1 MKKKRWRGLG
11 LAWLVCAAAA
21 LAQSPQTPPAPAV
34 PVIGDSIDVRLVNV
48 EVAVTDRRGRRV
60 ASLKP
65 GDFRLKVDGK
75 PVPIEFFTEVSDG
88 QAVPSPGTRAAETN
102 PVVGAEP
109 GTPIGTHYLVFI
121 DDLFSI
127 GRQRDAVLTALKK
140 DLGRLGPADS
150 MSIVAWEGGRLVR
163 LAPWTSSRPAL
174 ERALDAAMARR
185 THGLREG
192 LELRRLLEDRK
203 LASEV
208 SEEISEGAD
217 DQLDRILNGAP
228 GLALAEIAY
237 ARTLGVQIS
246 GAVDAVISAMRGT
259 PAVPGRKALLLL
271 SGGWP
276 LSLQSFVEG
285 DRPLSIS
292 HAVPESQIPLRSLAN
307 TANLLGYTL
316 FPVDVP
322 GLTTTL
328 GNITDNPLQGRG
340 SFVTGTVAQSPSGG
354 PYPTMLTTFNS
365 TREQEIEATLE
376 YLARET
382 GGKALLNGNRL
393 LALESAGADTR
404 SYYWLGFTPT
414 WKKDGRSHDVRVEM
428 VPRGLRSRSR
438 RGYLDLT
445 VGEEAAMKVES
456 ALLFGEL
463 PDSDPLILRAGR
475 PVAGRQ
481 RGVREIP
488 IALEIP
494 VSAVTL
500 LEENGRYEGRA
511 ELRFAAIDDQGN
523 QSSLPPLAI
532 RLSSLQPPVAGAQVH
547 YTTSLFLHGRASHL
561 VAAIYDPLTGKV
573 AAGRTDLTIP

>member
-1 MKKKRWRGLG
+1 MKNKSWRGLAG
-11 LAWLVCAAAA
+11 LAWIACAAAGHA
-21 LAQSPQTPPAPAV
+21 QTPSASAV

-48 EVAVTDRRGRRV
+48 EVAVTDRRGKRV

-75 PVPIEFFTEVSDG
+75 LVPIEFFTEVSDG
-88 QAVPSPGTRAAETN
+88 QAAPATTSAATVP
-102 PVVGAEP
+102 GAEP

-127 GRQRDAVLTALKK
+127 GPQRDVVLIALKK
-140 DLGRLGPADS
+140 DLGRLGAADS

-163 LAPWTSSRPAL
+163 LAPWTSSRPEL
-174 ERALDAAMARR
+174 ERALDAAMARP

-192 LELRRLLEDRK
+192 LELHRLLDDRK
-203 LASEV
+203 LSGQISEGL
-208 SEEISEGAD
+208 SEGAD
-217 DQLDRILNGAP
+217 DQLDRILDGAP
-228 GLALAEIAY
+228 GLSLAEIAY
-237 ARTLGVQIS
+237 ARTLGVQLA
-246 GAVDAVISAMRGT
+246 GAADAVISAMRGT

-276 LSLQSFVEG
+276 LSLASFVQG
-285 DRPLSIS
+285 DRPLSLS
-292 HAVPESQIPLRSLAN
+292 SEVPEAQVPLRSLAN

-328 GNITDNPLQGRG
+328 GNITDNPLEGRG
-340 SFVTGTVAQSPSGG
+340 SFATGVVAQSPTGG
-354 PYPTMLTTFNS
+354 PYPTMLTSFSS
-365 TREQEIEATLE
+365 TRELEVEATLD

-382 GGKALLNGNRL
+382 GGKALLNGNRM
-393 LALESAGADTR
+393 LALESASADTR

-428 VPRGLRSRSR
+428 VPKGLRSRSR

-445 VGEEAAMKVES
+445 VGEEAGMKVES
-456 ALLFGEL
+456 ALLFGEM
-463 PDSDPLILRAGR
+463 PDSEPLTIQAGR
-475 PVAGRQ
+475 PVAGK

-488 IALEIP
+488 LALEIP

-500 LEENGRYEGRA
+500 LEENGRYEARA
-511 ELRFAAIDDQGN
+511 ELRFAAIDDEGN
-523 QSSLPPLAI
+523 QSSVPPVAI
-532 RLSSLQPPVAGAQVH
+532 RLSSPHPPVAGAQVH
-547 YTTSLFLHGRASHL
+547 YSTSLFLHGRASHL

>member
-1 MKKKRWRGLG
+1 MKNKSWRGLVG
-11 LAWLVCAAAA
+11 LAWIACAAAA
-21 LAQSPQTPPAPAV
+21 PAQTAPAPAV

-48 EVAVTDRRGRRV
+48 EVAVTDRRGKRV

-75 PVPIEFFTEVSDG
+75 LVPIEFFTEVSDG
-88 QAVPSPGTRAAETN
+88 QAAPATAAKTSAPTVP
-102 PVVGAEP
+102 GAEP

-127 GRQRDAVLTALKK
+127 GHQRDAVLTALKK
-140 DLGRLGPADS
+140 DLGRLGAADS
-150 MSIVAWEGGRLVR
+150 MSIVAWEGGRLAR
-163 LAPWTSSRPAL
+163 LAPWTSSRSEL
-174 ERALDAAMARR
+174 ERALDAAMARPS
-185 THGLREG
+185 HGLREM
-192 LELRRLLEDRK
+192 LELQRLLGDRK
-203 LASEV
+203 LGAQV
-208 SEEISEGAD
+208 SEGLSEGAD
-217 DQLDRILNGAP
+217 DQLDRILGDAP

-246 GAVDAVISAMRGT
+246 GAADAVISAMRGT
-259 PAVPGRKALLLL
+259 PSVPGRKALLLL

-276 LSLQSFVEG
+276 LSLQSFVQA

-292 HAVPESQIPLRSLAN
+292 HEVPESQVPLRSLAN

-322 GLTTTL
+322 GLTSTL
-328 GNITDNPLQGRG
+328 GNISENPLEGRG
-340 SFVTGTVAQSPSGG
+340 SFVTGAVAQSPSGG
-354 PYPTMLTTFNS
+354 AYPTMLTSFSS
-365 TREQEIEATLE
+365 TREQEVEATLDF
-376 YLARET
+376 LARET
-382 GGKALLNGNRL
+382 GGKALLNGNRM
-393 LALESAGADTR
+393 LALESASADTR

-414 WKKDGRSHDVRVEM
+414 WKKDGSSHDVRVEM

-463 PDSDPLILRAGR
+463 PDSDPLTIQAGR
-475 PVAGRQ
+475 AVAGKQ

-488 IALEIP
+488 LAIEIP

-500 LEENGRYEGRA
+500 LEENGRYEARA
-511 ELRFAAIDDQGN
+511 ELRFAAIDDEGN
-523 QSSLPPLAI
+523 QSSVPPVAI
-532 RLSSLQPPVAGAQVH
+532 RLSSLHPPVAGAQVH
-547 YTTSLFLHGRASHL
+547 YSTSIFLHGRASHL